1 MMGACMGE
9 AELDGSFKKKKQRRK
24 FSALPQNRLNLRSEA
39 EAVEIL
45 GLNVDEYKFTCKE
58 GTKDQVSLITF
69 LGGFK

>member
-9 AELDGSFKKKKQRRK
+9 AEIEGQIRKKKQRRK

-45 GLNVDEYKFTCKE
+45 GLNGDDYKFVCKE
-58 GTKDQVSLITF
+58 GTKDQVKLLDF
-69 LGGFK
+69 

>member
-9 AELDGSFKKKKQRRK
+9 AELEGQIRTKKQRRASRR

-45 GLNVDEYKFTCKE
+45 GLNGDDYKFVCKE
-58 GTKDQVSLITF
+58 GTKDQVKL
-69 LGGFK
+69 LGF